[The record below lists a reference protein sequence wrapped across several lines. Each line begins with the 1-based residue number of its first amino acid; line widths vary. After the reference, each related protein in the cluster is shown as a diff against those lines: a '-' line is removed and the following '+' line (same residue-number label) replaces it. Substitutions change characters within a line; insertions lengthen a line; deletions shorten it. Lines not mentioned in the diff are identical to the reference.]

1 MAVIDKQG
9 GQYINWTFTLNNY
22 TEAEVVLLKSL
33 VLTNQVKYIIFGYEV
48 GENGTPH
55 LQGYVELLKRIRLT
69 GLKKIMPARGHYSAR
84 LGTQQ
89 QAIDY
94 CRKGEQSKKEWDE
107 LKTKGPNFGKNAKVI
122 ELGVKQTQA
131 GSTLSEKDNLVQERL
146 ISMREKIKNGITE
159 KDLYD
164 EEPLMCARFPKYV
177 SKCLSWRKPAI
188 RDNLKVELHVGPTLS
203 GKTHQAF
210 ARFPNLYNMPVKS
223 GNTLWFPGYAGEQ
236 VVLLDDFKGGFTLDQ
251 FLRLTDKYPIQVE
264 DKGGF
269 NWFSPSL
276 IIITS
281 NFEEIHWYDYVKR
294 QEHYLALKRRIT
306 LRFKWNNRVSV
317 ECDDSWEPKPQPA
330 IIDSISSTESDDDV
344 VLSQIDFADSPP
356 TRNTVVYETD
366 EESEDLLKL

>member
-33 VLTNQVKYIIFGYEV
+33 VLTNQLKYLIFGYEV

-55 LQGYVELLKRIRLT
+55 LQGYAEFFKRIRLT

-94 CRKGEQSKKEWDE
+94 CRKGEQSKKEWE
-107 LKTKGPNFGKNAKVI
+107 EQKTKGPNFGKNAKVV
-122 ELGVKQTQA
+122 ELGVKQTQS
-131 GSTLSEKDNLVQERL
+131 GTTLSEKDNLVQERL
-146 ISMREKIKNGITE
+146 ISMREKIKSGISE
-159 KDLYD
+159 RDLYE

-177 SKCLSWRKPAI
+177 SKCISWRKPSI
-188 RDNLKVELHVGPTLS
+188 RDDLKVELHVGATNS
-203 GKTHQAF
+203 GKTHHAF

-223 GNTLWFPGYAGEQ
+223 GNTLWFPGYAGEP

-269 NWFSPSL
+269 SWFSPSL

-281 NFEEIHWYDYVKR
+281 NFEEIHWYDYAKR
-294 QEHYLALKRRIT
+294 QEHYLALKRRIH
-306 LRFKWNNRVSV
+306 LRYKWNARSSV

-330 IIDSISSTESDDDV
+330 IIESISSTESDDDV
-344 VLSQIDFADSPP
+344 ELEQIDFEDSPP
-356 TRNTVVYETD
+356 TKNTVVYESD
-366 EESEDLLKL
+366 VESEDLLKL